1 MGNWKYFFTDCKTE
15 LIQKVLMKYLHI
27 GILMFQLQ
35 VTIDSILAD
44 GMQFHGVDHGN
55 SLQILHLMDGLFY
68 DKGEHCI

>member
-1 MGNWKYFFTDCKTE
+1 
-15 LIQKVLMKYLHI
+15 MKYLHI